1 MAFRHLSDFE
11 HIQKN
16 VAHYI
21 RDGETPLYLLTEVID
36 NAADELLSGYAD
48 TIVVFLNY
56 RDQVY
61 AVADNGRGIP
71 IKQRDMEYDIPI
83 EICTSLRTGGKFDN
97 DLYSQK
103 AGLHGEGLTIVNAL
117 SSRMS
122 ITTKVKDGLYYEYVF
137 FGSDDKNIKPKIHN
151 KKFNFSTKISFW
163 PNQEYF
169 ESLDIDRNVVIERC
183 KGILV
188 SSENAT
194 VLVQIINEDGTV
206 ENIKVNNDILNKFS
220 DKVNGEYFT
229 ETIYGVRESDGKKIK
244 DSCTVYV
251 GKVPDT
257 TSFVF
262 RGVVNTLPMDL
273 GNHYQFFRK
282 AFNTYLY
289 EKAKKD
295 GMYVDEDSMVVGIH
309 MLCIAKLSD
318 PSFTGQQKY
327 TLAGGLNR
335 YSYIFD
341 QDKVNAILD
350 KHPEFVKQQLEIAQ
364 NVKMNK
370 DAKKIEVKKS
380 KTKVNVESLRDC
392 SSKKLEERELYIVEG
407 QSAGGTLLKGRD
419 IKRHAVLPL
428 RGKILNVLNSS
439 MDKIIDSKT
448 LGAIFNT
455 IGIKPND
462 NNLGGLRYNKII
474 ILCFTGDTRIKMLD
488 GSAKTFEELAQI
500 EKEHPGQT
508 YWVYSVDKDGNV
520 VPGKAVRPRMTR
532 STNVI
537 AEVTIDNGAVIRCTP
552 DHKFIMRNG
561 SKVEAKDLK
570 PGDSLMPLYFKEGD
584 LYRDGIHHYMMVKSN
599 DTGRFKHVHRLVA
612 EAIYPEEYS
621 KPDTVVHHIDRNIY
635 NNSPENLQIMNKYE
649 HGKMHLTEYNI
660 SDKHKERVK
669 QLHKEGYY
677 ADTYQN
683 LVEYNYSQKHKDDI
697 QKYLEEHPE
706 KREKSSKHMTE
717 YNKSEKHIEIV
728 KKMNSNEEIKI
739 LQAKGKVIKSL
750 AYMIS
755 NNVELTPENYKLNM
769 LRGSVLYE
777 DIPTLFN
784 NYEEA
789 IEAAKE
795 KMNTYDWSTY
805 TKASDVT
812 YNKNKK
818 AKNSVAAVIKILLN
832 AGLNVNEFNY
842 EEHRRSKSDPKFKN
856 ITKYFKDLDEAVEYS
871 KTYNHSVKAVK
882 IVTLDNPI
890 PMYNITVE
898 EYHNYGILCTNSN
911 QYDVYDSGLVVSN
924 CDGDVDGAHISALL
938 TTFFDKFARGL
949 ITAGK
954 LFIGEMPLFST
965 KVKGKFVP
973 LYTREAMEKH
983 KSEGHPISRIKGLGE
998 MNAEDLAT
1006 CAFDEKNRSLIQVTE
1021 SNSGEIDK
1029 IWKSRDKLVKDYI
1042 K

>member
-122 ITTKVKDGLYYEYVF
+122 ITTKVKDGLYYEYEF

-295 GMYVDEDSMVVGIH
+295 GMYVDEDSMVVGIN

-439 MDKIIDSKT
+439 TEKIIDSKT
-448 LGAIFNT
+448 VGAIFNT
-455 IGIKPND
+455 VGIKPNSPD
-462 NNLGGLRYNKII
+462 LSSIRY
-474 ILCFTGDTRIKMLD
+474 
-488 GSAKTFEELAQI
+488 
-500 EKEHPGQT
+500 
-508 YWVYSVDKDGNV
+508 
-520 VPGKAVRPRMTR
+520 
-532 STNVI
+532 
-537 AEVTIDNGAVIRCTP
+537 
-552 DHKFIMRNG
+552 
-561 SKVEAKDLK
+561 
-570 PGDSLMPLYFKEGD
+570 
-584 LYRDGIHHYMMVKSN
+584 
-599 DTGRFKHVHRLVA
+599 
-612 EAIYPEEYS
+612 
-621 KPDTVVHHIDRNIY
+621 
-635 NNSPENLQIMNKYE
+635 
-649 HGKMHLTEYNI
+649 
-660 SDKHKERVK
+660 
-669 QLHKEGYY
+669 
-677 ADTYQN
+677 
-683 LVEYNYSQKHKDDI
+683 
-697 QKYLEEHPE
+697 
-706 KREKSSKHMTE
+706 
-717 YNKSEKHIEIV
+717 
-728 KKMNSNEEIKI
+728 
-739 LQAKGKVIKSL
+739 GKVVIL
-750 AYMIS
+750 A
-755 NNVELTPENYKLNM
+755 
-769 LRGSVLYE
+769 
-777 DIPTLFN
+777 D
-784 NYEEA
+784 A
-789 IEAAKE
+789 
-795 KMNTYDWSTY
+795 D
-805 TKASDVT
+805 SD
-812 YNKNKK
+812 
-818 AKNSVAAVIKILLN
+818 
-832 AGLNVNEFNY
+832 GL
-842 EEHRRSKSDPKFKN
+842 H
-856 ITKYFKDLDEAVEYS
+856 
-871 KTYNHSVKAVK
+871 
-882 IVTLDNPI
+882 IV
-890 PMYNITVE
+890 
-898 EYHNYGILCTNSN
+898 
-911 QYDVYDSGLVVSN
+911 
-924 CDGDVDGAHISALL
+924 ALL
-938 TTFFDKFARGL
+938 ITFFDKYATEL
-949 ITAGK
+949 IKQGHLYVGIT
-954 LFIGEMPLFST
+954 PLFT
-965 KVKGKFVP
+965 TREKKKFIP
-973 LYTREAMEKH
+973 LYTKEKMEEY
-983 KSEGHPISRIKGLGE
+983 KSKGYPISRIKGLGE
-998 MNAEDLAT
+998 MNAEDLAI
-1006 CAFDEKNRSLIQVTE
+1006 CAFDEDTRVLIQVTE
-1021 SNSGEIDK
+1021 SNKDEIAQ
-1029 IWKSRDKLVKDYI
+1029 IWKSRDKLVEDYI

>member
-36 NAADELLSGYAD
+36 NAADELLSGHAD

-56 RDQVY
+56 QDNVY

-71 IKQRDMEYDIPI
+71 IKQKDMEYDIPI

-122 ITTKVKDGLYYEYVF
+122 ITTKVKDGLYYEYEF

-244 DSCTVYV
+244 DSCTVYA

-282 AFNTYLY
+282 AFNAYLY

-295 GMYVDEDSMVVGIH
+295 GMYVDEDSMVVGIN

-370 DAKKIEVKKS
+370 DAKKIKVKKS

-407 QSAGGTLLKGRD
+407 QSAGGNLVKGRD
-419 IKRHAVLPL
+419 IRKHAILPL

-439 MDKIIDSKT
+439 MEKIVDSKT
-448 LGAIFNT
+448 LGAIFNS

-462 NNLGGLRYNKII
+462 NNLSTLRYNKII
-474 ILCFTGDTRIKMLD
+474 IMADADPD
-488 GSAKTFEELAQI
+488 GYHVCLLLISFFE
-500 EKEHPGQT
+500 
-508 YWVYSVDKDGNV
+508 
-520 VPGKAVRPRMTR
+520 
-532 STNVI
+532 
-537 AEVTIDNGAVIRCTP
+537 
-552 DHKFIMRNG
+552 
-561 SKVEAKDLK
+561 
-570 PGDSLMPLYFKEGD
+570 
-584 LYRDGIHHYMMVKSN
+584 
-599 DTGRFKHVHRLVA
+599 
-612 EAIYPEEYS
+612 
-621 KPDTVVHHIDRNIY
+621 
-635 NNSPENLQIMNKYE
+635 
-649 HGKMHLTEYNI
+649 
-660 SDKHKERVK
+660 
-669 QLHKEGYY
+669 
-677 ADTYQN
+677 
-683 LVEYNYSQKHKDDI
+683 
-697 QKYLEEHPE
+697 
-706 KREKSSKHMTE
+706 
-717 YNKSEKHIEIV
+717 
-728 KKMNSNEEIKI
+728 
-739 LQAKGKVIKSL
+739 
-750 AYMIS
+750 
-755 NNVELTPENYKLNM
+755 
-769 LRGSVLYE
+769 
-777 DIPTLFN
+777 
-784 NYEEA
+784 
-789 IEAAKE
+789 
-795 KMNTYDWSTY
+795 
-805 TKASDVT
+805 
-812 YNKNKK
+812 
-818 AKNSVAAVIKILLN
+818 
-832 AGLNVNEFNY
+832 
-842 EEHRRSKSDPKFKN
+842 
-856 ITKYFKDLDEAVEYS
+856 
-871 KTYNHSVKAVK
+871 
-882 IVTLDNPI
+882 
-890 PMYNITVE
+890 
-898 EYHNYGILCTNSN
+898 
-911 QYDVYDSGLVVSN
+911 
-924 CDGDVDGAHISALL
+924 
-938 TTFFDKFARGL
+938 KFASKL
-949 ITAGK
+949 ISEGK
-954 LFIGEMPLFST
+954 LFVGITPLFT
-965 KVKGKFVP
+965 TMVKNKFVP
-973 LYTREAMEKH
+973 LYSREEMEQYKE
-983 KSEGHPISRIKGLGE
+983 KGYPISRIKGLGE
-998 MNAEDLAT
+998 LDADKLAI
-1006 CAFDEKNRSLIQVTE
+1006 CAFDESQRKLIQVTN
-1021 SNSGEIDK
+1021 SNAGEIEE
-1029 IWKSRDKLVKDYI
+1029 IWKNKNKLVEDYI